1 MISLDYKG
9 FFWEEFDENQKP
21 INPKECQIIFNPK
34 DGGVLRF
41 FIEPDKVKIAENIKC
56 MYGQIDQNKKITL
69 YNLKYKASKHNAT
82 QELMMKELEYSVQY
96 IYYRDWI
103 DTSKSIEIMYV
114 RYSYFEVWL
123 NPLEIHRPTTHNNKT
138 GAGVIVD
145 EYNILNKDLE
155 YSFNISYEYTDT
167 LFNNKIVVF
176 EFKKLLSIFKKS
188 NFNLQEM
195 IDLSLVLKS
204 FFEIIIFYSKN
215 NIFIEEIYIPQKG
228 KSIANSRDDDRTLI
242 LFKQDDYIEEQE
254 ISHIDFLFRYDD
266 VKENFDAIL
275 NNWIENH
282 YKNQNEYQAFCNVIA
297 DKTSKFNIYSHY
309 FQLISALEGYHTRN
323 SQKDIEFRKR
333 LNELIKKSDMKNVLA
348 LSSKMHKSIANCIYD
363 LRNDIAH
370 SKKTIEI
377 SSRIKSSFEYLKLV
391 ALLIMLKD
399 ISLNHAQISKNIFD
413 MDIKYMKKKLIE
425 SFAKNP
431 RV

>member
-204 FFEIIIFYSKN
+204 FFEIITFYSKN

-297 DKTSKFNIYSHY
+297 DKSSEFNIYSHY

-323 SQKDIEFRKR
+323 FQKDIALRTR
-333 LNELIKKSDMKNVLA
+333 LNELIKKSDVKKVLT
-348 LSSKMHKSIANCIYD
+348 LNSKIHKSIANCIYD

-370 SKKTIEI
+370 SNETIEI
-377 SSRIKSSFEYLKLV
+377 TERVKSSFEYLKLV

>member
-1 MISLDYKG
+1 VISLDYKG

-204 FFEIIIFYSKN
+204 FFEIITFYSKN

-297 DKTSKFNIYSHY
+297 DKSSEFNIYSHY

-323 SQKDIEFRKR
+323 FQKDIALRTR
-333 LNELIKKSDMKNVLA
+333 LNELIKKSDVKKVLT
-348 LSSKMHKSIANCIYD
+348 LNSKIHKSIANCIYD

-370 SKKTIEI
+370 SNETIEI
-377 SSRIKSSFEYLKLV
+377 TERVKSSFEYLKLV

>member
-1 MISLDYKG
+1 
-9 FFWEEFDENQKP
+9 
-21 INPKECQIIFNPK
+21 
-34 DGGVLRF
+34 
-41 FIEPDKVKIAENIKC
+41 
-56 MYGQIDQNKKITL
+56 
-69 YNLKYKASKHNAT
+69 
-82 QELMMKELEYSVQY
+82 MMKELEYSVQY

-204 FFEIIIFYSKN
+204 FFEIITFYSKN

-297 DKTSKFNIYSHY
+297 DKSSEFNIYSHY

-323 SQKDIEFRKR
+323 FQKDIALRTR
-333 LNELIKKSDMKNVLA
+333 LNELIKKSDVKKVLT
-348 LSSKMHKSIANCIYD
+348 LNSKIHKSIANCIYD

-370 SKKTIEI
+370 SNETIEI
-377 SSRIKSSFEYLKLV
+377 TERVKSSFEYLKLV